1 MIVSPDT
8 LTMGAGTGVKM
19 GSVHPQANGDDV
31 PLFLLCEKHKQPG
44 VAPVQLCGIVH

>member
-8 LTMGAGTGVKM
+8 LTMGVGTGVKM
-19 GSVHPQANGDDV
+19 GSVHPQANGDDG